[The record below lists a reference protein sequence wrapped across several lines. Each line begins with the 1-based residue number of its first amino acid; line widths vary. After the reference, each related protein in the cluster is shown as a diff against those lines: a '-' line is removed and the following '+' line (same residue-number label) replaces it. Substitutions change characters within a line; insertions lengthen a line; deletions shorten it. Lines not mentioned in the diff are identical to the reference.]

1 MAWPVPLQPLSPRG
15 LCGEPVPPARAPAAP
30 PLRDR
35 LPPSAAAATARCRAA
50 LPARGEPSS
59 AGSVPPSRCSHLAA
73 ARAGVPPNVRAWKEP
88 RGLGGISREGSGTA
102 APDCAP
108 AGKTFSPRHGPRGG
122 HPPQRSAP
130 RHSEWRRLPVRA
142 STYLPPAAAEGK
154 GSAPAPQRS
163 AAVPPATAAS
173 SSAPG
178 RAALAAPCSSA
189 PRFGCITP
197 LI

>member
-1 MAWPVPLQPLSPRG
+1 M
-15 LCGEPVPPARAPAAP
+15 PPARAPAVP

-59 AGSVPPSRCSHLAA
+59 AGSVPPSRRSHLAA

-122 HPPQRSAP
+122 HLPQRSAP
-130 RHSEWRRLPVRA
+130 RHSEWRRPPVRA

-154 GSAPAPQRS
+154 GSAPSPQRCR
-163 AAVPPATAAS
+163 PASDGRLLLRSGESSSRRSLLLCSSLRLHHSPYIAERVGLVFTLAAS
-173 SSAPG
+173 PG
-178 RAALAAPCSSA
+178 LMSCY
-189 PRFGCITP
+189 
-197 LI
+197 